1 MSLYTGY
8 LRRTDVKLCEINN
21 FRYPSKLHAAE
32 ILQAAYMG
40 KKVAIVGYDLAVQ
53 LHVFKENVPERFFS
67 YGAILLSKLYIDHLI
82 FQFLYF
88 T

>member
-1 MSLYTGY
+1 
-8 LRRTDVKLCEINN
+8 
-21 FRYPSKLHAAE
+21 
-32 ILQAAYMG
+32 MG